1 MMHESTMQPSVP
13 ETIGARFDVVALVTS
28 AGGLE
33 APSTVLRALPSDLP
47 AAVLVAQHLSGQGS
61 SLAGILRRR
70 ITLHV
75 T

>member
-61 SLAGILRRR
+61 ILAGILRRR

>member
-1 MMHESTMQPSVP
+1 MMPESTMQPSVP

-33 APSTVLRALPSDLP
+33 ALSTVLRALPSNLP

-61 SLAGILRRR
+61 RLAGILRRR

>member
-47 AAVLVAQHLSGQGS
+47 AAVLVAQHLSEQRS

-70 ITLHV
+70 ITLPM